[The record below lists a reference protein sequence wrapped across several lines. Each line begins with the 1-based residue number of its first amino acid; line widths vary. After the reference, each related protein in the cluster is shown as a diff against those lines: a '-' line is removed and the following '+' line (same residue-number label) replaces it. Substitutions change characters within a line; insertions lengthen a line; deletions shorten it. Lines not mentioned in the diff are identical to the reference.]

1 MRQYLTLLFVALIV
15 PPALADD
22 MKTPNSKTIVM
33 CFEQQSLGAICTS
46 PAPRGRSLSQIS
58 GTRSISALLIA
69 GSKTHAS
76 NAKHA
81 S

>member
-33 CFEQQSLGAICTS
+33 CFEQQSLGAICARPCTG
-46 PAPRGRSLSQIS
+46 AV
-58 GTRSISALLIA
+58 SARFPVLARYLRC
-69 GSKTHAS
+69 
-76 NAKHA
+76 
-81 S
+81 

>member
-33 CFEQQSLGAICTS
+33 CFEQQSLGAICTRPCTTWAQS
-46 PAPRGRSLSQIS
+46 QPDFRYSLDICVANCRKQNPCVE
-58 GTRSISALLIA
+58 R
-69 GSKTHAS
+69 
-76 NAKHA
+76 
-81 S
+81 